1 MILVLAG
8 CTHYSPRPKPPEK
21 VAADFIS
28 RSFDDAGLHEALNK
42 ALPARAAD
50 WPRQQWDRADLLFAM
65 LYFNDSVAEGRA
77 AVGVATAGQV
87 TARQLPNPTVQLAG
101 EYANQHDGSPLWLW
115 GVTTEWLL
123 DYGLRRGTRIAAAD
137 LSGQQARYDFAELAW
152 RTRVALRRALADM
165 FLAEREVTLLEQIRT
180 DRGSQLEMARRQ
192 LELGAVGRGDV
203 DRIVSDALLDEQK
216 LNDSR
221 RRASAA
227 RSAVAA
233 AVGVPVEVLE
243 KIRMGWPDL
252 DTPPEIS
259 PQPLGQWREQ
269 ALLERGD
276 IRSAVTGYSVSE
288 AALRLEIRKQY
299 PDISVGPGYTW
310 DHGVKRV
317 QLNLLLTLPLLNR
330 NQGAIAEA
338 EARREQAGAKLE
350 AAVAEAYSQIDAGF
364 RQWQLARTR
373 LAEAHGSIYET
384 AQRIYSAMEQ
394 GFAAGA
400 NDRTEL
406 VAARIARTLTELQ
419 VLDAVRAAQ
428 EALGELEDAMRR
440 PLEGPELSFDA
451 AKWAMPGGRQ

>member
-1 MILVLAG
+1 MLAG
-8 CTHYSPRPKPPEK
+8 CTHYVPRPQAPEK
-21 VAADFIS
+21 VAAGFIG

-42 ALPARAAD
+42 GLPVRTAD

-65 LYFNDSVAEGRA
+65 LYFNDSIAEGRA
-77 AVGVATAGQV
+77 AVGIATAGKV
-87 TARQLPNPTVQLAG
+87 TARQLPNPTVQLSG

-115 GVTTEWLL
+115 GVTSEWLL
-123 DYGLRRGTRIAAAD
+123 DYGLRRGTRISEAD
-137 LSGQQARYDFAELAW
+137 LSEQQARYDFAELAW
-152 RTRVALRRALADM
+152 KTRVTLRRALVDM
-165 FLAEREVTLLEQIRT
+165 LLAEREVTLLEQMRA
-180 DRGSQLEMARRQ
+180 DRGSQLQMARRQ
-192 LELGAVGRGDV
+192 LELGAVGRGEV
-203 DRIVSDALLDEQK
+203 DRIVNDALLDEQK
-216 LNDSR
+216 LYDSQR
-221 RRASAA
+221 HASAA

-233 AVGVPVEVLE
+233 AVGVPVEALE
-243 KIRMGWPDL
+243 KVRLSWPDL
-252 DTPPEIS
+252 DTPPEVS
-259 PQPLGQWREQ
+259 EDRLGQWREQ

-276 IRSAVTGYSVSE
+276 VRSAVAGYSLSE

-299 PDISVGPGYTW
+299 PDVSVGPGYTW

-350 AAVAEAYSQIDAGF
+350 ATVAEAYSQIDEGL
-364 RQWQLARTR
+364 RQWRLARAR

-384 AQRIYSAMEQ
+384 AQRIYSEMER

-419 VLDAVRAAQ
+419 VLDAVRGAQ
-428 EALGELEDAMRR
+428 EALGELEDSMRR
-440 PLEGPELSFDA
+440 PLEGPELSLDP
-451 AKWAMPGGRQ
+451 AKWAVPENKQ